1 MSAGEGLAGNCSDL
15 LPGTETVLLATGSG
29 LGLLACF
36 CLFVGS
42 IFVCFEIV
50 SHCISSWP
58 RTCYVDRT
66 GFELWDLPA
75 SEHCS

>member
-1 MSAGEGLAGNCSDL
+1 MRAGEGLAGNCSDL

-36 CLFVGS
+36 CLFGGS

-50 SHCISSWP
+50 SHCA
-58 RTCYVDRT
+58 TLAGLEFYVDKVVLKSTRAV
-66 GFELWDLPA
+66 PP
-75 SEHCS
+75 SVC

>member
-1 MSAGEGLAGNCSDL
+1 MSCTVVLGWQGLRIFWAESSQR
-15 LPGTETVLLATGSG
+15 PGSG

-36 CLFVGS
+36 CFAGS
-42 IFVCFEIV
+42 IFVGFEIV

-58 RTCYVDRT
+58 RTCYVDQT
-66 GFELWDLPA
+66 GFELWDLSA